1 MISVHLWN
9 FLYAFIPKCFMQN
22 PKKSFSPNA
31 PSVVDLESPCR
42 FIWRPGDRISA
53 APAILNMRPCRCVNV
68 VTVWGKVKDTTAKIT
83 IMQNQ
88 FPCMN
93 QQIHWSYY
101 GHDHG
106 RFFFRIHQ
114 SLWFCYVFLASL
126 TLNLPAQNCSPHHA
140 PNMCVHVIKG
150 NLNVIY
156 YLIFLLWHFFYSYRK
171 MFSWYQTFKYI
182 LITMWRT
189 CMVWFFALVV
199 FSNNYISTYK
209 PLWYT

>member
-1 MISVHLWN
+1 MRQGQRHDSQDHDNAESVSLHESANSLELLW
-9 FLYAFIPKCFMQN
+9 AW
-22 PKKSFSPNA
+22 S
-31 PSVVDLESPCR
+31 
-42 FIWRPGDRISA
+42 W
-53 APAILNMRPCRCVNV
+53 
-68 VTVWGKVKDTTAKIT
+68 KV
-83 IMQNQ
+83 
-88 FPCMN
+88 
-93 QQIHWSYY
+93 
-101 GHDHG
+101 
-106 RFFFRIHQ
+106 FFFRIHQ

-126 TLNLPAQNCSPHHA
+126 TLNLPAQNCSPYHA